1 MGLFRNKKDQDDGLT
16 PEEREM
22 VAQYSACFGGPAGDF
37 VVADLYILTG
47 MATSM
52 FTGQYG
58 EEGNRIDT
66 DFDPI
71 RAAHRDGMQTVLKR
85 ILNYSGRTVY
95 K

>member
-1 MGLFRNKKDQDDGLT
+1 MRLFRNRDTVDDGLT

-22 VAQYSACFGGPAGDF
+22 VQDYTSCFAGISGDK

-47 MATSM
+47 MATST
-52 FTGQYG
+52 FA
-58 EEGNRIDT
+58 DT
-66 DFDPI
+66 DFDPV
-71 RAAHRDGMQTVLKR
+71 RAAHRDGMQTVMKR

>member
-1 MGLFRNKKDQDDGLT
+1 MGIFRNRKDQDDGLT

-22 VAQYSACFGGPAGDF
+22 VAQYSACFMGPAGDF
-37 VVADLYILTG
+37 VVADLYLLTG
-47 MATSM
+47 MATSG
-52 FTGQYG
+52 FADSDY
-58 EEGNRIDT
+58 
-66 DFDPI
+66 DPI

>member
-1 MGLFRNKKDQDDGLT
+1 MGIFRNRKDIDDGLT
-16 PEEREM
+16 PEEREL

-47 MATSM
+47 MATST
-52 FTGQYG
+52 FNDVDYS
-58 EEGNRIDT
+58 
-66 DFDPI
+66 PI
-71 RAAHRDGMQTVLKR
+71 RAAHRDGMQTIVKR